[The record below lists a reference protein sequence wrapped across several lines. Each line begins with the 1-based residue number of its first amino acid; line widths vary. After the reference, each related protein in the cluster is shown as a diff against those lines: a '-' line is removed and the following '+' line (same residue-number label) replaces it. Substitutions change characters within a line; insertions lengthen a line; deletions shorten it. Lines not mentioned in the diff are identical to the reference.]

1 MEYLYIVFLTLFISI
16 CCLKYFDVTV
26 DKKNILLVIIISL
39 CCCMIN
45 FLKLPDMLNTVIR
58 DSLIYLFI
66 RKYISKDRDL
76 EIVSIILVL
85 ETIAKCSYYLFVLFV
100 PLIIQANISNILLY
114 SNYELKILSLFILF
128 VLMAMYFRSS
138 YFLNVRC
145 NRITYALL
153 STCSVISLYGL
164 EVIPTLGNQ
173 IKENQLYFLLLSF
186 MYIVLVNI
194 IIYIYHNQQ
203 TQQEIENKVVLEQ
216 ARILKQEKDI
226 ISIQNKMIENIKHDL
241 NYFKEMVNDGAKDH
255 LNGTIKKIDKYNSNF
270 IFEDYLLNNFIS
282 RMKTEMKENNKDL
295 KLIITNTNI
304 SIDLTIYNQL
314 ISIMEFIIQ
323 NSLERFIQFRIHS
336 LENMSI
342 FEFTY
347 MPKNKDVIKSKDI
360 KNNENI
366 VFNQAAH
373 QYMVCSL
380 ILEGERSYER
390 NNR

>member
-1 MEYLYIVFLTLFISI
+1 MV
-16 CCLKYFDVTV
+16 
-26 DKKNILLVIIISL
+26 
-39 CCCMIN
+39 
-45 FLKLPDMLNTVIR
+45 
-58 DSLIYLFI
+58 
-66 RKYISKDRDL
+66 
-76 EIVSIILVL
+76 
-85 ETIAKCSYYLFVLFV
+85 
-100 PLIIQANISNILLY
+100 
-114 SNYELKILSLFILF
+114 
-128 VLMAMYFRSS
+128 MYFRSS

-186 MYIVLVNI
+186 MYIVVVNI

-226 ISIQNKMIENIKHDL
+226 ISVQNKMIENIKHDL
-241 NYFKEMVNDGAKDH
+241 NYFKEIVNDGAKDH
-255 LNGTIKKIDKYNSNF
+255 LNGTIKKIDEYNSNF

-380 ILEGERSYER
+380 ILEGEKSYER

>member
-1 MEYLYIVFLTLFISI
+1 M
-16 CCLKYFDVTV
+16 
-26 DKKNILLVIIISL
+26 
-39 CCCMIN
+39 
-45 FLKLPDMLNTVIR
+45 
-58 DSLIYLFI
+58 
-66 RKYISKDRDL
+66 
-76 EIVSIILVL
+76 
-85 ETIAKCSYYLFVLFV
+85 
-100 PLIIQANISNILLY
+100 
-114 SNYELKILSLFILF
+114 
-128 VLMAMYFRSS
+128 
-138 YFLNVRC
+138 
-145 NRITYALL
+145 

-186 MYIVLVNI
+186 MYIVVVNI

-226 ISIQNKMIENIKHDL
+226 ISVQNKMIENIKHDL
-241 NYFKEMVNDGAKDH
+241 NYFKEIVNDGAKDH
-255 LNGTIKKIDKYNSNF
+255 LNGTIKKIDEYNSNF

-380 ILEGERSYER
+380 ILEGEKSYER

>member
-1 MEYLYIVFLTLFISI
+1 MM
-16 CCLKYFDVTV
+16 
-26 DKKNILLVIIISL
+26 IISL
-39 CCCMIN
+39 CCCIIN
-45 FLKLPDMLNTVIR
+45 FIKLPDMLHLAIR
-58 DSLIYLFI
+58 DILIYLII

-76 EIVSIILVL
+76 EIVSIILIL
-85 ETIAKCSYYLFVLFV
+85 ETISKCSYYLFILFV
-100 PLIIQANISNILLY
+100 PLIIRTNISNILLY
-114 SNYELKILSLFILF
+114 SNYELKILSLSIIF
-128 VLMAMYFRSS
+128 VLLAMYYRSS

-173 IKENQLYFLLLSF
+173 IKESQLYFLLLSF
-186 MYIVLVNI
+186 MYIVVVNI

-226 ISIQNKMIENIKHDL
+226 ISVQNKMIENIKHDL
-241 NYFKEMVNDGAKDH
+241 NYFKEIVNDGAKDH
-255 LNGTIKKIDKYNSNF
+255 LNGTIKKIDEYNSNF

-282 RMKTEMKENNKDL
+282 RMKAEMKENNKDL

>member
-1 MEYLYIVFLTLFISI
+1 
-16 CCLKYFDVTV
+16 
-26 DKKNILLVIIISL
+26 
-39 CCCMIN
+39 MIN
-45 FLKLPDMLNTVIR
+45 FTKLPDTLHLVIR
-58 DSLIYLFI
+58 DSLIYLII
-66 RKYISKDRDL
+66 RKYISKDRNL
-76 EIVSIILVL
+76 EIVSIILIL
-85 ETIAKCSYYLFVLFV
+85 ETIAKCSYYLFILFV
-100 PLIIQANISNILLY
+100 PLIIRTNISNILLY
-114 SNYELKILSLFILF
+114 SNYELKILSLSIIF
-128 VLMAMYFRSS
+128 VLLVMYYRSS

-173 IKENQLYFLLLSF
+173 IKESQLYFLLLSF
-186 MYIVLVNI
+186 MYIVVVNI

-226 ISIQNKMIENIKHDL
+226 ISVQNKMIENIKHDL
-241 NYFKEMVNDGAKDH
+241 NYFKEIVNDGAKDH
-255 LNGTIKKIDKYNSNF
+255 LNRTIKKIDEYNSNF

-314 ISIMEFIIQ
+314 ISIMEFVIQ
-323 NSLERFIQFRIHS
+323 NSLERSIQFRIQS

-347 MPKNKDVIKSKDI
+347 IPKNKDVIKSKDI

-366 VFNQAAH
+366 VFNQMSH

-380 ILEGERSYER
+380 ILEGEKSYER
-390 NNR
+390 NSK